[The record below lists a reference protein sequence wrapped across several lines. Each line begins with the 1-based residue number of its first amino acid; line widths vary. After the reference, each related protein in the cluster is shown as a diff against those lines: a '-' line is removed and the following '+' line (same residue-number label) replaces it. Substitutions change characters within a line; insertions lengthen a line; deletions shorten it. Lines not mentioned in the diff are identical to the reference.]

1 MRDLS
6 FDVELTWSGAG
17 HEGAGRIQSDDVAL
31 DLSGPESMGFR
42 GVGTNPEELLVGAV
56 SSCYTATLFAALRR
70 AQTSGRVA
78 DRSRQRHGDRL
89 PGCHAVHPDRRHPDG
104 DRRRRRLSA
113 RVRGRGLSGARSL
126 PHRPHARPRGR
137 LRGRLSARA
146 RRPFSAIRRPGV
158 RASSLTSASCCG
170 SSWPRAQPASRRCRL
185 VSRACALAAGGS
197 CRAPRVQQTASPR

>member
-70 AQTSGRVA
+70 ALLPVESLTVRASGTVTGFPAATRFTRIVVTPTVIGGDVGCRPGYEAAASLAHDRCLIGHTLAPEVA
-78 DRSRQRHGDRL
+78 YEVGSVHVLGDL
-89 PGCHAVHPDRRHPDG
+89 FRR
-104 DRRRRRLSA
+104 
-113 RVRGRGLSGARSL
+113 SGARGSV
-126 PHRPHARPRGR
+126 
-137 LRGRLSARA
+137 RA
-146 RRPFSAIRRPGV
+146 R
-158 RASSLTSASCCG
+158 
-170 SSWPRAQPASRRCRL
+170 
-185 VSRACALAAGGS
+185 
-197 CRAPRVQQTASPR
+197 